1 MLTTAELN
9 NKLNELAIEYR
20 KVVDSENATEIL
32 RWVLSTAEFIREM
45 YEEAISVKGMTE
57 NEREAFTLA
66 NCASDL
72 NRKTIKALLIDRLA
86 RETENIEKALYT
98 LTYALRSTRAGKDID
113 YIEVTEE
120 GCGRTA
126 VIHFAP
132 GSGKRD
138 KAVGIECDSA
148 LGAIIDVCKAL
159 SN

>member
-72 NRKTIKALLIDRLA
+72 NRKKIKALLIDRLA
-86 RETENIEKALYT
+86 RETAAAEKA
-98 LTYALRSTRAGKDID
+98 GK
-113 YIEVTEE
+113 
-120 GCGRTA
+120 
-126 VIHFAP
+126 
-132 GSGKRD
+132 KR
-138 KAVGIECDSA
+138 
-148 LGAIIDVCKAL
+148 
-159 SN
+159 

>member
-20 KVVDSENATEIL
+20 KVVDSENATDIL

-86 RETENIEKALYT
+86 RETAAAEKA
-98 LTYALRSTRAGKDID
+98 GK
-113 YIEVTEE
+113 
-120 GCGRTA
+120 
-126 VIHFAP
+126 
-132 GSGKRD
+132 KR
-138 KAVGIECDSA
+138 
-148 LGAIIDVCKAL
+148 
-159 SN
+159 

>member
-1 MLTTAELN
+1 VLTTAELN

-86 RETENIEKALYT
+86 RETAAAEKA
-98 LTYALRSTRAGKDID
+98 GK
-113 YIEVTEE
+113 
-120 GCGRTA
+120 
-126 VIHFAP
+126 
-132 GSGKRD
+132 KR
-138 KAVGIECDSA
+138 
-148 LGAIIDVCKAL
+148 
-159 SN
+159 

>member
-45 YEEAISVKGMTE
+45 YEEAISVKGMTA

-72 NRKTIKALLIDRLA
+72 NRKTIKALLIDRLSQEA
-86 RETENIEKALYT
+86 AKKGNK
-98 LTYALRSTRAGKDID
+98 
-113 YIEVTEE
+113 
-120 GCGRTA
+120 
-126 VIHFAP
+126 
-132 GSGKRD
+132 GS
-138 KAVGIECDSA
+138 
-148 LGAIIDVCKAL
+148 
-159 SN
+159 